1 MHNTSLSGAASFAFS
16 FIFDL
21 VFLWL
26 LSFLFFIYFWLSK
39 CLVGSC
45 IFIVDLFKLVL
56 LFVSIYICV
65 ECEGD
70 TCSTTGKLAA
80 AAGNSSR
87 NSFGRVIQHF
97 ISSFW
102 AKGTKSSRG
111 NSQKQSYAKTAE
123 SRTAPTLSLSLS
135 HWSSLSYI
143 STTTVGATAKV
154 CVCVYKSLS
163 RKRKWGPARIDAGN
177 RTTRYCSYVLP
188 PRHGLDDS
196 SISFLHFWPCNHY
209 FPLIS
214 CFLEMPYLMISSHSS
229 SSGFSLLRFQ
239 HNKRRCC

>member
-65 ECEGD
+65 ECGGD

-154 CVCVYKSLS
+154 CVCVGTRVYLEKENGGQLVLTPATVRRATVATCYHLVTDWTTLLFLFFISGLATIISLS
-163 RKRKWGPARIDAGN
+163 FPA
-177 RTTRYCSYVLP
+177 S
-188 PRHGLDDS
+188 
-196 SISFLHFWPCNHY
+196 
-209 FPLIS
+209 
-214 CFLEMPYLMISSHSS
+214 
-229 SSGFSLLRFQ
+229 
-239 HNKRRCC
+239 